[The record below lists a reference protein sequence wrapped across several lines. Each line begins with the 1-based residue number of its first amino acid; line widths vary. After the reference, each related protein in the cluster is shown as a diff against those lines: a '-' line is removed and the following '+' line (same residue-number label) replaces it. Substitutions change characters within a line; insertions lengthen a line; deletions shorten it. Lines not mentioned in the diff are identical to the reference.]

1 MQNLEFIFLETQE
14 KVHALSY
21 SVAHESS
28 SSNQDLYVRRMRKG
42 KKLVAEKVFFTIN
55 LKYKNIFSKVLRSKV
70 QLIRHLATHDDNR
83 PVYKCDLCDKVRF
96 Y

>member
-21 SVAHESS
+21 PVAHESS

-42 KKLVAEKVFFTIN
+42 IKLVA
-55 LKYKNIFSKVLRSKV
+55 
-70 QLIRHLATHDDNR
+70 
-83 PVYKCDLCDKVRF
+83 
-96 Y
+96 